1 MESAFD
7 DHATF
12 SMLDI
17 LLQTFTQTS
26 VNQTYEIKVKSG
38 KEILYVQLQYSKMML
53 DR

>member
-7 DHATF
+7 DRATF

-26 VNQTYEIKVKSG
+26 INQTYEQKVKVG
-38 KEILYVQLQYSKMML
+38 KEIFYV
-53 DR
+53 